1 MPDSS
6 RHQPTIRVLAILERL
21 AAASQGLSLT
31 ALAADTGFSKS
42 TLFPIMKT
50 LLARRYIR
58 LDPDTLRYLWGVGG
72 IALAGAG
79 MAAAPWLSA
88 INDEMRAVVQGC
100 GEVCQMGV
108 LEGRDILYV
117 AKVEAKRQVRLLSQ
131 VGKRLPANCTALGKA
146 LLAQFDRAK
155 LEEIFADGLPGFT
168 ARSSVTLD
176 DLAARL
182 EEVRR
187 LGYAVDDR
195 ELHEETVCLAV
206 ALRQRGRPVAAISVS
221 LPVFRAHEEAREAIL
236 GLLFTARER
245 VEVMLAGLPELNFA
259 ED

>member
-6 RHQPTIRVLAILERL
+6 RHQPTIRVLDVLERL
-21 AAASQGLSLT
+21 ASAPQGLSLT

-58 LDPDTLRYLWGVGG
+58 LAPDTLRYLWGVGG

-131 VGKRLPANCTALGKA
+131 VGKRLPANCTALGR
-146 LLAQFDRAK
+146 LC
-155 LEEIFADGLPGFT
+155 LPSST
-168 ARSSVTLD
+168 APGWRRSSPTD
-176 DLAARL
+176 FRASPSAAASPWMIWRRAWRRCAGLATPRMTANST
-182 EEVRR
+182 RR
-187 LGYAVDDR
+187 PCAWPWPCASAGGPLPQSACRCRCSGR
-195 ELHEETVCLAV
+195 M
-206 ALRQRGRPVAAISVS
+206 GRPGRPFSACSSRPGSVWR
-221 LPVFRAHEEAREAIL
+221 PCWTGCR
-236 GLLFTARER
+236 
-245 VEVMLAGLPELNFA
+245 N
-259 ED
+259 